1 MVTLHNSNIDIV
13 VVRGATR
20 RDLEDIGNLWVEL
33 IEYHR
38 RLDARFFVPFEG
50 RNHYMRYIYN
60 ALRDDS
66 FRVFVAESAGN
77 IVGYI
82 IGYVS
87 ENAPFFPQPRYAFI
101 ADICVTANCRCAG
114 TGKAL
119 VREISSWFLSRGLQ
133 STQLNIAYNN
143 EISQKFWR
151 SLGCRD
157 YLHHVWLDLDGV
169 LK

>member
-1 MVTLHNSNIDIV
+1 MVTINNTKTNII
-13 VVRGATR
+13 VRGATR
-20 RDLEDIGNLWVEL
+20 RDLEVIGNLWVEL

-38 RLDARFFVPFEG
+38 RLDSRFFVPFEG

-66 FRVFVAESAGN
+66 FRVFMAESN
-77 IVGYI
+77 EQVIGYI

-87 ENAPFFPQPRYAFI
+87 ENAPFFPQSRYAFI
-101 ADICVTANCRCAG
+101 ADICVTSGCRGAG
-114 TGKAL
+114 VGKAM
-119 VREISSWFLSRGLQ
+119 VAAMAQWFKSRGLY
-133 STQLNIAYNN
+133 TAQLNIAYNN
-143 EISQKFWR
+143 EVSQKFWR
-151 SLGCRD
+151 NLGCRD

>member
-1 MVTLHNSNIDIV
+1 MVTINNIKSNI
-13 VVRGATR
+13 VVRSATR

-66 FRVFVAESAGN
+66 FRIFLSETEGKV
-77 IVGYI
+77 IGYI

-87 ENAPFFPQPRYAFI
+87 ENAPFFPQPRYGFI
-101 ADICVTANCRCAG
+101 ADICVTAGCRGAG
-114 TGKAL
+114 AGKAMVKEMARWL
-119 VREISSWFLSRGLQ
+119 KTRGLNC
-133 STQLNIAYNN
+133 TQLNIAYNN
-143 EISQKFWR
+143 ELSQKFWR
-151 SLGCRD
+151 NLGCRD